1 MLREHLQR
9 GGAAARERANCVR
22 VERASS
28 LIEPIPGLTVGY
40 IGNCD
45 ANVARGGEGFDDRLW
60 FIFSEIEV
68 EGTFGTERRKFGGFS
83 TENRGKLVEIAS
95 LLRAGFDMNHREAK

>member
-1 MLREHLQR
+1 MRER
-9 GGAAARERANCVR
+9 SESERAARREKANRAR
-22 VERASS
+22 VARASS
-28 LIEPIPGLTVGY
+28 LVEPIPGLTVGY

-45 ANVARGGEGFDDRLW
+45 ANVARGGEGFDDRCW
-60 FIFSEIEV
+60 YIFSEIEI

-95 LLRAGFDMNHREAK
+95 LLRAGFDINQGG